1 MKIRTAIV
9 SAVAT
14 VGLVAGLGSPASA
27 EEVKV
32 SIHKADGVDGLAVA
46 SNIDD
51 ISGVDRGEFVEQAVQ
66 EAFDH
71 DGGDYNVVMHNLSQ
85 GYEENLEGVKLYA
98 NVRYGKVN
106 YGLWIAEGGSFTN
119 TGDGGYINWAF
130 RGWFDRVDNTVNFS

>member
-1 MKIRTAIV
+1 MKIRTALV
-9 SAVAT
+9 SAVAAI
-14 VGLVAGLGSPASA
+14 GLTASLGSAASA
-27 EEVKV
+27 EETRV
-32 SIHKADGVDGLAVA
+32 SIHKSDGVDEIAVA
-46 SNIDD
+46 SAIDD

-66 EAFDH
+66 EAFDR

-106 YGLWIAEGGSFTN
+106 YGLWIAEGGEFTN

-130 RGWFDRVDNTVNFS
+130 RGWFDRDDNTISFH